1 MKRVFFV
8 TGCVASGKSS
18 FMQIAKNS
26 GFECIS
32 ADEIAHQILALNSAK
47 IAEILQ
53 NSSFLEGGKINRKK
67 LGKLVFND
75 NALRKKLENFMHP
88 KIRFNI
94 MEKINKA
101 QGVIFVEL
109 PLFFETKNYEN
120 LGEVIVIYAPK
131 ELCLKRLMQR
141 NSLNKNEA
149 LKRLNAQIDIEKK
162 RKLADIIIENSSSQG
177 EFETKCK
184 EFLLN
189 LRGENQS

>member
-8 TGCVASGKSS
+8 TGCVASGKST

-47 IAEILQ
+47 IAEFLG
-53 NSSFLEGGKINRKK
+53 NSSFLEKGQINRKK

-149 LKRLNAQIDIEKK
+149 LKRLNAQIDIEEK

>member
-8 TGCVASGKSS
+8 TGCVASGKST

-47 IAEILQ
+47 IAEFLG
-53 NSSFLEGGKINRKK
+53 NSSFLEKGQINRKK

-141 NSLNKNEA
+141 NSLNENEA
-149 LKRLNAQIDIEKK
+149 LKRLNAQIDIEEK
-162 RKLADIIIENSSSQG
+162 RKLADIIIENSGLQG

>member
-8 TGCVASGKSS
+8 TGCVASGKST

-47 IAEILQ
+47 IAEFLG
-53 NSSFLEGGKINRKK
+53 NSSFLEKGQINRKK

-131 ELCLKRLMQR
+131 ELCLKRLMKR
-141 NSLNKNEA
+141 NNLNEIEA
-149 LKRLNAQIDIEKK
+149 LKRLNAQIDIEEK

-177 EFETKCK
+177 KFETKCK

>member
-26 GFECIS
+26 GFECLS
-32 ADEIAHQILALNSAK
+32 ADEMAHQILALNSAQ

-53 NSSFLEGGKINRKK
+53 NSSFLEGGKIDRKK

-131 ELCLKRLMQR
+131 ELCLKRLMKR
-141 NSLNKNEA
+141 NNLSENEA
-149 LKRLNAQIDIEKK
+149 LKRLNAQIDIEEK
-162 RKLADIIIENSSSQG
+162 RKLADIIIENSGSQG

>member
-8 TGCVASGKSS
+8 TGCVASGKST

-47 IAEILQ
+47 IAEFLG
-53 NSSFLEGGKINRKK
+53 NSSFLEKGQINRKK

-149 LKRLNAQIDIEKK
+149 LKRLNAQIDIEEK
-162 RKLADIIIENSSSQG
+162 RKLADIIIENSGLQG